1 MKKLLALMLAAA
13 LALSLV
19 ACGGD
24 SGAGDNNTPSG
35 GNGDTTSTDTPSGG
49 GEDDETEKPTMTKE
63 EMLGIATELDAIEL
77 DSTLID
83 NMAKAN
89 STYVGNTYTFSL
101 VVQRVESDYCVL
113 AWGNGGQFSIHAYLP
128 EEDLVCLNSGE
139 SVTIV
144 GTISS
149 LVNPNEPPYYIRYAE
164 VEPAYF
170 VTNVS
175 EHQGVILDFIS
186 VNGKKYCKIGCTGVH
201 LDDDIMSTLQEGDF
215 ISVSGVMT
223 YEEKHGDLPTW
234 WIDNATLVE

>member
-1 MKKLLALMLAAA
+1 MKKLLALALAAA

-19 ACGGD
+19 ACGGG
-24 SGAGDNNTPSG
+24 SGDA
-35 GNGDTTSTDTPSGG
+35 TSTDTSNG
-49 GEDDETEKPTMTKE
+49 GEDNTQASDSITKE

-77 DSTLID
+77 DSTMID

-89 STYVGNTYTFSL
+89 STYVGNTYIFSL

-128 EEDLVCLNSGE
+128 EEDLVYLNSGE

-149 LVNPNEPPYYIRYAE
+149 LVNPNEPPYFIRYAE

-170 VTNVS
+170 VTNIS
-175 EHQGVILDFIS
+175 EHQGEILDFIF
-186 VNGKKYCKIGCTGVH
+186 VNGKKYCKVGGTGVH

-223 YEEKHGDLPTW
+223 YEEKHYDLPTW